1 MIQLSN
7 GQKKRRIPTDGITL
21 RLEKDVL
28 DALRDEAGEKQISTN
43 TLASQIFKQH
53 LDWHSNAAKAG
64 FITIRKS
71 TLMKLLNKVS
81 EDEIKEIG
89 GLVTETESQDF
100 VLLLRHQYDLES
112 AINVI
117 ETWLKIS
124 GHSHKYKTKLGKHSY
139 VIQHDL
145 GKKWSIFL
153 SEVYR
158 LILVEFG
165 QVVNRVN
172 LTANTVHIEFEEG

>member
-7 GQKKRRIPTDGITL
+7 GQKRRRIPTDGITL
-21 RLEKDVL
+21 RVEKDIL
-28 DALRDEAGEKQISTN
+28 DALRHEADEKQISTN

-53 LDWHSNAAKAG
+53 LNWHANAARAG

-71 TLMKLLNKVS
+71 TLIKLLNKAS
-81 EDEIKEIG
+81 EEEIKEIG
-89 GLVTETESQDF
+89 ERVTETESQDF
-100 VLLLRHQYDLES
+100 VLILRHQYDLES

-124 GHSHKYKTKLGKHSY
+124 GHSHKYKRTLGKHSY

-145 GKKWSIFL
+145 GKKWSIYL

-158 LILVEFG
+158 LILLEFG

-172 LTANTVHIEFEEG
+172 LTASTVHIEFEES